1 MIKYCTRILN
11 IFLCIITILCLCSW
25 VDPQT
30 VDVYNGQIA
39 YADTQGYNVTR
50 LSGDIQYWL
59 EDYVG
64 TAYDSSGYLF
74 NTDNSIISG
83 RALIGGQEYDVR
95 LYSQGGFQIEQTYY
109 TTNNIARQ
117 AWISYNL
124 TPEVL
129 PVPYSFPELAIVF
142 VFILVFLLVCINIVS
157 KGFL

>member
-1 MIKYCTRILN
+1 MRFCIVL
-11 IFLCIITILCLCSW
+11 LCILSLFLLCSW
-25 VDPQT
+25 VDPQS
-30 VDVYNGQIA
+30 VDVYNGQIV

-83 RALIGGQEYDVR
+83 RALISGQEYDVR

-142 VFILVFLLVCINIVS
+142 MFILVFLLVCINIVS

>member
-1 MIKYCTRILN
+1 MRFYIVL
-11 IFLCIITILCLCSW
+11 LCILSLFLLCSW
-25 VDPQT
+25 VDPLS

-109 TTNNIARQ
+109 TTNNIPRQ

-129 PVPYSFPELAIVF
+129 PVPYSFPELAIVYL
-142 VFILVFLLVCINIVS
+142 FILVFLLVCINIVS

>member
-1 MIKYCTRILN
+1 MKSWFVL
-11 IFLCIITILCLCSW
+11 LCILSLFILCSW
-25 VDPQT
+25 VDPQS

-74 NTDNSIISG
+74 NTDNTIISG
-83 RALIGGQEYDVR
+83 RALISGQEYDVR

-142 VFILVFLLVCINIVS
+142 MFILVFLLVCINIVS

>member
-1 MIKYCTRILN
+1 MK
-11 IFLCIITILCLCSW
+11 LCIVLLCILSLFILCSW

-74 NTDNSIISG
+74 NTDNTIISG

-109 TTNNIARQ
+109 TTNNIART

-124 TPEVL
+124 IPEVL

-142 VFILVFLLVCINIVS
+142 MFILVFLLVCINIVS

>member
-1 MIKYCTRILN
+1 MKWCLVL
-11 IFLCIITILCLCSW
+11 LCILSLFILCSW

-59 EDYVG
+59 EDYAG

-74 NTDNSIISG
+74 NTDNTIISG

-109 TTNNIARQ
+109 TTNSIART

-142 VFILVFLLVCINIVS
+142 MFILVFLLVCINIVS